1 MGSDATPVDLSNQTI
16 LITGATNGIGLITAR
31 ELARMGAQVVIIGR
45 NPGRTTDTVKSIRQT
60 TGNSRVDG
68 LVGDLA
74 VQAEVHRLAEEY
86 RQRYGRLTVLIN
98 NAGAVF
104 FHRLLSADGF
114 EMTLA
119 LNHLSYF
126 MLTNLLVDLVTADA
140 PARIINVSSLAHW
153 MGRIN
158 LDDVANSYHVGSWT
172 AYSQT
177 KLMNVLFT
185 YELARRL
192 EGKGVAVNCL
202 HPGFVATNF
211 GKSNGGIFRSLWNF
225 FDVAAISPERGARTT
240 IYLASSPEAAKFNG
254 QYFVRSKPQRSSR
267 ASYDRDLARRLWD
280 LSRDLTGVG

>member
-1 MGSDATPVDLSNQTI
+1 
-16 LITGATNGIGLITAR
+16 
-31 ELARMGAQVVIIGR
+31 MGAQVVIIGR
-45 NPGRTTDTVKSIRQT
+45 NPARAADTVRSIQET
-60 TGNSRVDG
+60 TGNPRVAA
-68 LVGDLA
+68 LVGDLSS
-74 VQAEVHRLAEEY
+74 QAEVRRLADEF
-86 RQRYGRLTVLIN
+86 RQRYDRLTVLIN

-104 FHRLLSADGF
+104 FQRHISSDGI

-126 MLTNLLVDLVTADA
+126 TLTNLLLDMITDSE

-153 MGRIN
+153 IGRIN
-158 LDDVANSYHVGSWT
+158 LDDMANSYHVGGWQ

-192 EGKGVAVNCL
+192 EGKRVAVNCV

-211 GKSNGGIFRSLWNF
+211 GKSNGGIFRPLWDV

-240 IYLASSPEAAKFNG
+240 IYLASAPEAAAVSGK
-254 QYFVRSKPQRSSR
+254 YFVRCKPQRSSP
-267 ASYDRDLARRLWD
+267 ASYDRDLARRVWD
-280 LSRDLTGVG
+280 ISRGLTGVG